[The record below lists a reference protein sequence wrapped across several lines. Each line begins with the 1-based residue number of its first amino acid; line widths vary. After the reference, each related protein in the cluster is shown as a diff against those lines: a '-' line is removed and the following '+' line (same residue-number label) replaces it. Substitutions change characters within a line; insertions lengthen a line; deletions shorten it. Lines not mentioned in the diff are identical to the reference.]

1 MADTR
6 PQALITGASS
16 GIGATFARRL
26 ARDGYSLIL
35 VARRRERLEALAQ
48 ELGGEGTEV
57 LPADLTLE
65 NDLRQVEE
73 RIAAASNLE
82 LVINNAGFGAMGI
95 FWQSEVTTQEQM
107 HKLHVIATL
116 RLSHA
121 ALRVMVA
128 RGKGAVIN
136 VSSVAAFGTAPGSV
150 SYSAT
155 KAWMNSFTESLDL
168 KLKSQGSG
176 VKVQA
181 LCPGFT
187 ITEFHDAAR
196 MDRKAIPGWLW
207 MKAEDIVDASL
218 EGLAKGDVIVVP
230 GTIYKA
236 LVKLESWIPRGARAA
251 MAMRYAKK
259 ARRNV

>member
-136 VSSVAAFGTAPGSV
+136 VSSVAAFG
-150 SYSAT
+150 
-155 KAWMNSFTESLDL
+155 
-168 KLKSQGSG
+168 
-176 VKVQA
+176 
-181 LCPGFT
+181 
-187 ITEFHDAAR
+187 
-196 MDRKAIPGWLW
+196 
-207 MKAEDIVDASL
+207 
-218 EGLAKGDVIVVP
+218 
-230 GTIYKA
+230 
-236 LVKLESWIPRGARAA
+236 
-251 MAMRYAKK
+251 
-259 ARRNV
+259 